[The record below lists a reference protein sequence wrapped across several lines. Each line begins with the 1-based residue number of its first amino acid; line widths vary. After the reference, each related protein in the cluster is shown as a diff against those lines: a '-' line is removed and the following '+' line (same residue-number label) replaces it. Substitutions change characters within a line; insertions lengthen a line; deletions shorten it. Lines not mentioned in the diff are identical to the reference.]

1 MNLKS
6 KSETESTDSNQRK
19 LFSSKLCS
27 IDCKSARSITIPI
40 RLMSE
45 ANLQQ
50 HWTKKHARKKEM
62 QREIRYIWKASPI
75 RLVMLPIA
83 ITLTRMAPRTLDFDN
98 LVAAFKWARDTVA
111 DLLIPGL
118 APGRADDSDQI
129 EFIYKQEK
137 STKYGIRIDATE
149 CD

>member
-1 MNLKS
+1 M
-6 KSETESTDSNQRK
+6 
-19 LFSSKLCS
+19 
-27 IDCKSARSITIPI
+27 
-40 RLMSE
+40 
-45 ANLQQ
+45 QQ